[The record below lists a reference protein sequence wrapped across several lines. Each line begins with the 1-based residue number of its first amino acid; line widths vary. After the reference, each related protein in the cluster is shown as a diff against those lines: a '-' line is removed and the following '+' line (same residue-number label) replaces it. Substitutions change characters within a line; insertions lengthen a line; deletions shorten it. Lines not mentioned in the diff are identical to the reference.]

1 VASGWGDLLCAAGP
15 HMYLYAGQLLLSAL
29 VVFLWSVCAGGW
41 EGRWTGGGMLV
52 SYICSLTLPARVG
65 WCVLFARLPSYCH
78 ILLYGRLRFIP
89 LGRPQGGRE
98 CRGVDNLPRP
108 RSSSRGWRRPV
119 TTLGVAVT
127 RAGTP
132 SLSDVDT
139 CKGRRRLRLWRLRFV
154 ARLRTKTAQAAAA
167 GALPARATP
176 PTSRGGGMTRLM
188 RPSSSTHNPDASRHT
203 HTLRPSAWTTATCP
217 PHAEEATEPTTRSH
231 LSRAA
236 AHSSAA
242 TWSTSTRPPER
253 EIRGRWVLPAG
264 ENASAAD
271 LALTRS
277 E

>member
-1 VASGWGDLLCAAGP
+1 
-15 HMYLYAGQLLLSAL
+15 MYLYAGQLLLSAL
-29 VVFLWSVCAGGW
+29 VLFLWSVCAAGW

-52 SYICSLTLPARVG
+52 SFICFLTLPARVG
-65 WCVLFARLPSYCH
+65 WCVLFARLPSCCH
-78 ILLYGRLRFIP
+78 IPLYGRLRFIP

-98 CRGVDNLPRP
+98 CRGVDNLTRP

-167 GALPARATP
+167 AGALPARATP
-176 PTSRGGGMTRLM
+176 PTNRGGGMTRLM
-188 RPSSSTHNPDASRHT
+188 RPCSSTHNPDASRHT

-242 TWSTSTRPPER
+242 TWSTSTRQR
-253 EIRGRWVLPAG
+253 GARRRGRRRG
-264 ENASAAD
+264 
-271 LALTRS
+271 R
-277 E
+277 